1 MGSGTLK
8 LGQEGRMEGD
18 YCLHSRFLVNE
29 HWKRDRKAES
39 DLSGK
44 IPGFTEC
51 RSATVTCQRSRVMQ
65 QK

>member
-29 HWKRDRKAES
+29 HWKRT
-39 DLSGK
+39 GK
-44 IPGFTEC
+44 LKVISQGKSPVSQSVGQLQLP
-51 RSATVTCQRSRVMQ
+51 AKGQG
-65 QK
+65 